1 MRRYD
6 VLRMW
11 LESTTRKARPK
22 YFQNQ
27 FLEIIRTAKREDEV

>member
-11 LESTTRKARPK
+11 LESMTRKAGPE

-27 FLEIIRTAKREDEV
+27 FLDIIHTAK